1 MDSFFI
7 GNQVTNITNGR
18 IENVNTAGGATYV
31 TVSYSDCIN
40 CIRNTQTVVLVV
52 GSAARVFNADGTQIP
67 ASFLRPGMIVNAS
80 FSSAMTRSNPP
91 QATAYTI
98 RVVSPNFA
106 ESTTTGIIIN
116 IDRRNRSFSTVSNG
130 NPISLIQFNVP
141 NNARIFDRFGRPV
154 DFNALR
160 QGQRVTVRHATFM
173 TASIPPQTTAF
184 EVQIR

>member
-18 IENVNTAGGATYV
+18 IENVNTTSGTTYV
-31 TVSYSDCIN
+31 TISYSDCAN
-40 CIRNTQTVVLVV
+40 CVRNSQTVVLVV

-67 ASFLRPGMIVNAS
+67 ASFLRTGMLVNAS

-98 RVVSPNFA
+98 RVVSPNFT
-106 ESTTTGIIIN
+106 ESTTTGIIIS
-116 IDRRNRSFSTVSNG
+116 IDRRNRTFSTVSNG

-141 NNARIFDRFGRPV
+141 NNVRIFDRFGRTT
-154 DFNALR
+154 DFNALK